1 MYNHCH
7 EGFTSLTLAHVSQVT
22 AYVSPAATCVLLA
35 ATCVS
40 LAAYSVTIAANSVSL
55 AFEVLLRNVV
65 QIFHQ
70 SLEVRHFRRQL
81 LSAKGFL

>member
-7 EGFTSLTLAHVSQVT
+7 EGFTSLALAHVSQAT
-22 AYVSPAATCVLLA
+22 AY
-35 ATCVS
+35 VS
-40 LAAYSVTIAANSVSL
+40 LAAYIVMIAANSASL